1 MDVLGGCLCLVAS
14 PNNGIEV
21 WMMKYGVREL
31 WTKFTLVNHGMD
43 ILYVLCLLA
52 EDEIVLRTRRIV
64 EDGDGEMIL
73 DEYDRVKLVVYNFK
87 K

>member
-1 MDVLGGCLCLVAS
+1 M
-14 PNNGIEV
+14 
-21 WMMKYGVREL
+21 
-31 WTKFTLVNHGMD
+31 
-43 ILYVLCLLA
+43 LCLLA